1 MIDFPWIG
9 TGAGNDQFRLMLS
22 RQFRHLIKINSMIG
36 FTHSVR
42 NRLVKLTRK
51 IQIHSVSQMPPHGQ
65 IHGEKHIAGLECRLI
80 NGHIRLRTGVRLYI
94 RILRSEQAFGP
105 FNRED
110 FHHIHVLAAAIIP
123 SSWVPFCIFVSEHC
137 SGGFQN
143 RSTGVVFGCNQ
154 LQAVVL
160 SHSFI
165 LDRRPE
171 NRISGLQSRHRSH
184 APRKKVDSICLFGIF
199 TGYPNHVYTH
209 AHAHAHE
216 KTVTRTSPDCSHIAN
231 PVVLTKT
238 EHC

>member
-1 MIDFPWIG
+1 
-9 TGAGNDQFRLMLS
+9 
-22 RQFRHLIKINSMIG
+22 MIG

-42 NRLVKLTRK
+42 NRLVKLAGK

-65 IHGEKHIAGLECRLI
+65 IHGEKHITGLECGLV

-94 RILRSEQAFGP
+94 RILGSEQAFGP
-105 FNRED
+105 FNRQA

-123 SSWVPFCIFVSEHC
+123 SSGIPFCIFVGEHR

-143 RSTGVVFGCNQ
+143 RSTGVVFGRNQ

-165 LDRRPE
+165 LYRRPE

-209 AHAHAHE
+209 VHAHE
-216 KTVTRTSPDCSHIAN
+216 KSVTGSSLDCSHTAN
-231 PVVLTKT
+231 PVILTKT
-238 EHC
+238 EHG